1 MLNLLRAELFKL
13 KKNKSIVFGV
23 LAAVALLL
31 LLYGSLLMIDK
42 INQGEIS
49 NGTGGVVVYQQENE
63 IDPQASMMEKIG
75 VVGVLRQMFGGH
87 FEIGRAHV

>member
-31 LLYGSLLMIDK
+31 LLFAFLRKNKVIYLLK
-42 INQGEIS
+42 GKLWNL
-49 NGTGGVVVYQQENE
+49 
-63 IDPQASMMEKIG
+63 PH
-75 VVGVLRQMFGGH
+75 L
-87 FEIGRAHV
+87 